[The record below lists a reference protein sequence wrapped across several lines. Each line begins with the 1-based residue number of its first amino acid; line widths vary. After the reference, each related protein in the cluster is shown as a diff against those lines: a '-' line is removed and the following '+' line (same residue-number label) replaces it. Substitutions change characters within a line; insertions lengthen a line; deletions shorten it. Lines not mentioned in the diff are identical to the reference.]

1 MDLNSL
7 KIQINKINNN
17 DSNCLSFKV
26 PQIEITI
33 SEDEKRK
40 NEESN
45 SLNNHPDDTHSGVS
59 HPVSGHP
66 GGSTVLNG
74 PEVNQEINQGNQVTS
89 EVIVHQGNSEVIIHQ
104 DKNEVV
110 IHQGNSEVIIH
121 QQDDGQADVQ
131 SNQELEEIQT
141 QEAMEHQTQA
151 LHEQQKSQQQ
161 IQDSQIILPQEQF
174 NKTQTVE
181 LQQSNDQHSDN
192 QLKDEIKIIKER
204 TEKEL
209 QNKHHQGIIK
219 NLKKINE
226 VIIEEGEQEEANDE
240 QEGIEPRT
248 TSMPIGSVSFDPSIT
263 KVSFKKS
270 VSLNDDTN
278 MKRKSFKKSI
288 LQKQGNAVELRNVVF
303 GYRKAAILNHININV
318 EQGEIYALLGSSGC
332 GKTTLLRNILGRLK
346 PRSGTVRVF
355 GIEPNTNWS
364 SIPGTWIHL
373 IFFILFYILKFLILL
388 SFNFSSSNLI

>member
-45 SLNNHPDDTHSGVS
+45 SLNGHPDGSHS
-59 HPVSGHP
+59 VSGHP
-66 GGSTVLNG
+66 GSSTALNG

-104 DKNEVV
+104 DRNEVV

-131 SNQELEEIQT
+131 LNQELEEIQT
-141 QEAMEHQTQA
+141 QETVEHQTQA

-161 IQDSQIILPQEQF
+161 IQDSQIIVPQEQF
-174 NKTQTVE
+174 NKPQAVE
-181 LQQSNDQHSDN
+181 FQQSNDQHSDD

-209 QNKHHQGIIK
+209 QNRHHQGIIK

-226 VIIEEGEQEEANDE
+226 VIMEEGEQEEPDE
-240 QEGIEPRT
+240 QKGAELRT

-270 VSLNDDTN
+270 VSLNHGTN
-278 MKRKSFKKSI
+278 NTKRKSLKKSI

-364 SIPGTWIHL
+364 SIPGTWVHL
-373 IFFILFYILKFLILL
+373 IFFILFYIFKPLILL
-388 SFNFSSSNLI
+388 SFNFSSNLISNSF

>member
-33 SEDEKRK
+33 SDDEKRK

-45 SLNNHPDDTHSGVS
+45 SLNGHPDGNHPDDNHPDGSHSVND
-59 HPVSGHP
+59 HP
-66 GGSTVLNG
+66 GSSTALNG
-74 PEVNQEINQGNQVTS
+74 PEVNQEINQGNQMTS

-104 DKNEVV
+104 DKNQVV
-110 IHQGNSEVIIH
+110 IHQGNNEVIIH

-131 SNQELEEIQT
+131 LNQELEGIQT
-141 QEAMEHQTQA
+141 QETVQHQTQA
-151 LHEQQKSQQQ
+151 LHEQQKSREQ
-161 IQDSQIILPQEQF
+161 IQDSQVIVPQEQF
-174 NKTQTVE
+174 NKPQAVE
-181 LQQSNDQHSDN
+181 FQQSDHQHSDD
-192 QLKDEIKIIKER
+192 QLKDEIKMIKER

-209 QNKHHQGIIK
+209 QNRHHQGIIK

-226 VIIEEGEQEEANDE
+226 VIIEEGEQEEPDGE
-240 QEGIEPRT
+240 QEGAELRT

-263 KVSFKKS
+263 KVKFKKS

-278 MKRKSFKKSI
+278 MRRKSLKKSI

-303 GYRKAAILNHININV
+303 GYGKAAILNHVNV
-318 EQGEIYALLGSSGC
+318 NVQQGEIYALLGSSGC

-364 SIPGTWIHL
+364 SIPGTWVHL
-373 IFFILFYILKFLILL
+373 IFFILFYFTFL
-388 SFNFSSSNLI
+388 NP